1 MAWRGKRHHKRGD
14 CFWARRWSLDG
25 RRAVLSSDDR
35 TLKVL
40 DPETGADVAIVS
52 CYGAAHCCALA
63 TERMVVV
70 GDASGRVHFLSLEL

>member
-1 MAWRGKRHHKRGD
+1 
-14 CFWARRWSLDG
+14 
-25 RRAVLSSDDR
+25 LSSDDR

>member
-1 MAWRGKRHHKRGD
+1 VVNVTTNGEIA
-14 CFWARRWSLDG
+14 FWARSWSMDG
-25 RRAVLSSDDR
+25 RRAVSAFDDQM
-35 TLKVL
+35 LKVW
-40 DPETGADVAIVS
+40 DPETGADVATVS